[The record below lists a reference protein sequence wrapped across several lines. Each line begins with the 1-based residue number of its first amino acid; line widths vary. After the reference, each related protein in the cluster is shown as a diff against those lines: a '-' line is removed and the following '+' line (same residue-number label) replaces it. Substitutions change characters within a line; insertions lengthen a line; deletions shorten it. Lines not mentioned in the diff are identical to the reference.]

1 MISCT
6 VLNLPSFMSK
16 LLSTDC
22 FDSFVLEEALIRM
35 AATFHIDGRLNKDFY
50 TPDEWSDPAIRPYDF
65 MPWSDARRFC
75 RDIIKGKRVPVSMQ
89 LVLELKPE
97 FMKKTLE
104 AQGAP
109 GDAVSAFCL
118 NVRLENGKMH
128 LITGVSIKTFT
139 VDRTPE
145 QFWDKTIRRFLTA
158 KDIAF
163 EEDT

>member
-1 MISCT
+1 
-6 VLNLPSFMSK
+6 
-16 LLSTDC
+16 
-22 FDSFVLEEALIRM
+22 
-35 AATFHIDGRLNKDFY
+35 
-50 TPDEWSDPAIRPYDF
+50 
-65 MPWSDARRFC
+65 
-75 RDIIKGKRVPVSMQ
+75 
-89 LVLELKPE
+89 
-97 FMKKTLE
+97 MKKTLE

-128 LITGVSIKTFT
+128 LITGVSMKTFT

-145 QFWDKTIRRFLTA
+145 QIWDKTIRRFLTA